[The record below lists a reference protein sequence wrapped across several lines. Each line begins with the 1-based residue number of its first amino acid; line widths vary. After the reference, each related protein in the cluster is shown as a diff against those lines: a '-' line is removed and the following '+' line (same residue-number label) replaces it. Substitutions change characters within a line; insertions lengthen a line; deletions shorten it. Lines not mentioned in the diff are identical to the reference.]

1 MRRVIVI
8 GSPGS
13 GKSRFSRALH
23 QATGLPLV
31 HLDLLY
37 WNADQTVVSRSVFL
51 ERLQEA
57 VSQDAWIIDGNY
69 ASTMEMRLKNA
80 DTVFWLD
87 YPTEVCLAGLR
98 ERRGKPRPDMPW
110 VERADGEGDAEFWE
124 YVRHFRETNR
134 PAILALL
141 ARYPEKNVIIFQ
153 DRQEADAFLKTL
165 SGD

>member
-153 DRQEADAFLKTL
+153 DRQETDAFLKRL
-165 SGD
+165 NGD

>member
-153 DRQEADAFLKTL
+153 DRQEADAFLKRL
-165 SGD
+165 NGD

>member
-98 ERRGKPRPDMPW
+98 ERRGKPRPDMLW

>member
-1 MRRVIVI
+1 MVI
-8 GSPGS
+8 GCPGS
-13 GKSRFSRALH
+13 GKSHFSRILH
-23 QATGLPLV
+23 KKTKLPLY
-31 HLDLLY
+31 HLDMMY
-37 WNADQTVVSRSVFL
+37 WRADRTTVGRDEFRA
-51 ERLQEA
+51 RLQKVLAE
-57 VSQDAWIIDGNY
+57 DAWIIDGNY

-141 ARYPEKNVIIFQ
+141 ACYPEKNVIIFQ
-153 DRQEADAFLKTL
+153 DRQEADAFLKRL
-165 SGD
+165 NGD

>member
-37 WNADQTVVSRSVFL
+37 WNADQTVVPRSVFL

-57 VSQDAWIIDGNY
+57 LSQDAWIIDGNY
-69 ASTMEMRLKNA
+69 ASTMEMRLQNA

-87 YPTEVCLAGLR
+87 YSTEVCLAGLR

-110 VERADGEGDAEFWE
+110 VESADGEGDAEFWE
-124 YVRHFRETNR
+124 YVKHFRETNR
-134 PAILALL
+134 PATLALL

-153 DRQEADAFLKTL
+153 DRQETDAFLKRL
-165 SGD
+165 NGD

>member
-57 VSQDAWIIDGNY
+57 VAQDAWIIDGNY

-153 DRQEADAFLKTL
+153 DRQETDAFLKRL
-165 SGD
+165 NGD

>member
-37 WNADQTVVSRSVFL
+37 WNADQTVVPRSVFL

-57 VSQDAWIIDGNY
+57 VAQDAWIIDGNY

-153 DRQEADAFLKTL
+153 DRQEADAFLKRL
-165 SGD
+165 NGD

>member
-57 VSQDAWIIDGNY
+57 VAQDAWIIDGNY

-153 DRQEADAFLKTL
+153 DRQEADAFLKRL
-165 SGD
+165 NGD

>member
-8 GSPGS
+8 GSPGG

-37 WNADQTVVSRSVFL
+37 WNADQTVVPRSVFL

-57 VSQDAWIIDGNY
+57 LSQDAWIIDGNY
-69 ASTMEMRLKNA
+69 ASTMEMRLQNA

-87 YPTEVCLAGLR
+87 YSTEVCLAGLR

-110 VERADGEGDAEFWE
+110 VETEEDRDFME
-124 YVRHFRETNR
+124 YIRQFSSECR
-134 PAILALL
+134 PEILALL
-141 ARYPEKNVIIFQ
+141 ETYRDRRIIVFR
-153 DRQEADAFLKTL
+153 DRAEADAYLRQL
-165 SGD
+165 SSDEK

>member
-37 WNADQTVVSRSVFL
+37 WNADQTVVLRSVFL

-57 VSQDAWIIDGNY
+57 LSQDAWIIDGNY
-69 ASTMEMRLKNA
+69 ASTMEMRLQNA

-87 YPTEVCLAGLR
+87 YSTEVCLAGLR

-110 VERADGEGDAEFWE
+110 VESADGEGDAEFWE
-124 YVRHFRETNR
+124 YVKHFRETNR
-134 PAILALL
+134 PAILTLL
-141 ARYPEKNVIIFQ
+141 ARYPEKIVIIFQ
-153 DRQEADAFLKTL
+153 GRQEADAFLKTL

>member
-57 VSQDAWIIDGNY
+57 VAQDAWIIDGNY

-110 VERADGEGDAEFWE
+110 VEPADGEGDAEFWE

-141 ARYPEKNVIIFQ
+141 ACYPEKNVIIFQ
-153 DRQEADAFLKTL
+153 DRQEADAFLKRL
-165 SGD
+165 NGD